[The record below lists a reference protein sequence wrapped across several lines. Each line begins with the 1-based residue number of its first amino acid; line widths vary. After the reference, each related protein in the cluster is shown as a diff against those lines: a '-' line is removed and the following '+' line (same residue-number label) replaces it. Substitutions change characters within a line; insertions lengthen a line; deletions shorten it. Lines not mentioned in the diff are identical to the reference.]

1 MTSPTETA
9 TTLRYVRYDD
19 SVESRQPDE
28 DELIEK
34 IVASMSRVNKRVFD
48 QHRHATRDAHAKSH
62 GVLRGELTI
71 YDNLAAHLSQGLF
84 RTARSY
90 PIVARLSSAPGHIQS
105 DTIPV
110 PFGMA
115 LKLIGVEGKKF
126 LPGHEDELTQDFLL
140 VNNPTIPFGDVATY
154 WKTQRLL
161 EAQGDPPEL
170 VQRAAASVASGVNAA
185 LKLTGHSNPFL
196 EALGAPRTHLLGE
209 TFHSMAALRYGDY
222 FGKVSAAPLS
232 ESVKALTGQAFDASI
247 GESGIRDRV
256 VDFFRNNAAEYELR
270 VQLCT
275 DLARMPVEDAAV
287 AWPPEESPHQPIAKI
302 SFGKQDAF
310 SPERRVY
317 ADDVLSFN
325 PWHCLPEHR
334 PLGSIMRARIKA
346 YESSSKFRHE
356 MNVQRRV
363 EPRGVDDLPG

>member
-1 MTSPTETA
+1 MTPSATPPT
-9 TTLRYVRYDD
+9 LKYVRYDD
-19 SVESRQPDE
+19 SVETTQPGE
-28 DELIEK
+28 AELIEK
-34 IVASMSRVNKRVFD
+34 IVASMARVNKRVFD
-48 QHRHATRDAHAKSH
+48 QNRHATRDAHAKSH
-62 GVLRGELTI
+62 GVLRGELTV
-71 YDNLAAHLSQGLF
+71 YENLPDPLRQGVF
-84 RTARSY
+84 RAARSY
-90 PIVARLSSAPGHIQS
+90 PIMARLSSAPGHIQS
-105 DTIPV
+105 DTIPA

-115 LKLIGVEGKKF
+115 LKLIGVEGKKY
-126 LPGHEDELTQDFLL
+126 LPGHEDDVTQDFLL

-170 VQRAAASVASGVNAA
+170 VQKAAATIASGVNAA
-185 LKLTGHSNPFL
+185 LKLAGHGNPFL
-196 EALGAPRTHLLGE
+196 EAIGAPRTHILGE

-222 FGKVSAAPLS
+222 FGKIRAAPLS
-232 ESVKALTGQAFDASI
+232 ESVKALTGQALDSSI

-256 VDFFRNNAAEYELR
+256 VEFFRDNAAEYELR

-275 DLARMPVEDAAV
+275 DLARMPVEDASV

-302 SFGKQDAF
+302 SFPPQDAY
-310 SPERRVY
+310 SPARRVY

-334 PLGSIMRARIKA
+334 PLGSIMRVRIKA
-346 YESSSKFRHE
+346 YETSSKFRHE

-363 EPRGVDDLPG
+363 EPREIGDPPT